1 MSFFIPSFAVSPSPT
16 QSPVT
21 TYVRVQ
27 PLQLHLL
34 EWCIQIVLMYVVV
47 RDFFMYVVPWV
58 TRVVSV
64 WVLNTFPKTYTV
76 LDDVVDD
83 AVEGLDTFVAGKAE
97 QHKESLDDALEHVGE
112 QLMGAA
118 SAGGVGLVKRLVAEL
133 S

>member
-1 MSFFIPSFAVSPSPT
+1 MSFFLPSFAPTLSPSPS
-16 QSPVT
+16 QAV

-64 WVLNTFPKTYTV
+64 WVVNTFPATYTV

-83 AVEGLDTFVAGKAE
+83 AVEGLDKFVAGKAE
-97 QHKESLDDALEHVGE
+97 QHRESLDDALEHVGE

-118 SAGGVGLVKRLVAEL
+118 SAGGAGLVKRLVSEL

>member
-1 MSFFIPSFAVSPSPT
+1 
-16 QSPVT
+16 
-21 TYVRVQ
+21 
-27 PLQLHLL
+27 
-34 EWCIQIVLMYVVV
+34 MYVVI

-83 AVEGLDTFVAGKAE
+83 AVEGLDKVGAGKAE
-97 QHKESLDDALEHVGE
+97 QHKEAPDDVLEHVGE
-112 QLMGAA
+112 QLMVAA
-118 SAGGVGLVKRLVAEL
+118 SAGSAGLVKRLVSEL

>member
-1 MSFFIPSFAVSPSPT
+1 MSFFLPSFAPSPSPT
-16 QSPVT
+16 QAVT
-21 TYVRVQ
+21 YLRVQ

-34 EWCIQIVLMYVVV
+34 EWCIQIVLMYVVI
-47 RDFFMYVVPWV
+47 RDFAMYVVPYV

-64 WVLNTFPKTYTV
+64 WVVNTFPNTYTV

-83 AVEGLDTFVAGKAE
+83 AVEGLDKFVAGKAAE
-97 QHKESLDDALEHVGE
+97 HRESLDDALEHVGE

-118 SAGGVGLVKRLVAEL
+118 SAGGAGLVKRLVSEL

>member
-1 MSFFIPSFAVSPSPT
+1 MSFFLPSFTLIPSPT
-16 QSPVT
+16 QTPVT

-34 EWCIQIVLMYVVV
+34 EWCIQIVLMYVVI

-83 AVEGLDTFVAGKAE
+83 AVEGLDKFVAGKAE
-97 QHKESLDDALEHVGE
+97 QHKESLDDVLEHVGE

-118 SAGGVGLVKRLVAEL
+118 SAGSAGLVKRLVSEL

>member
-1 MSFFIPSFAVSPSPT
+1 
-16 QSPVT
+16 
-21 TYVRVQ
+21 
-27 PLQLHLL
+27 
-34 EWCIQIVLMYVVV
+34 MYVVI

-83 AVEGLDTFVAGKAE
+83 AVEGLDKFVAGKAE
-97 QHKESLDDALEHVGE
+97 QHKESLDDVLEHVGE

-118 SAGGVGLVKRLVAEL
+118 SAGSAGLVKRLVSEL

>member
-1 MSFFIPSFAVSPSPT
+1 MSFFLPSFAPSPSPT
-16 QSPVT
+16 QAVT
-21 TYVRVQ
+21 YLRVQ

-34 EWCIQIVLMYVVV
+34 EWCIQIVP
-47 RDFFMYVVPWV
+47 MYVVPYV

-64 WVLNTFPKTYTV
+64 WVVNTFPNTYTV

-83 AVEGLDTFVAGKAE
+83 AVEGLDKFVAGKAAE
-97 QHKESLDDALEHVGE
+97 HRESLDDALEHVGE

-118 SAGGVGLVKRLVAEL
+118 SAGGAGLVKRLVSEL

>member
-1 MSFFIPSFAVSPSPT
+1 MSFFIPSFAASPSPT
-16 QSPVT
+16 QSPIT

-34 EWCIQIVLMYVVV
+34 EWCIQIVLIYVVV

-64 WVLNTFPKTYTV
+64 WVLNTFPNTYRV
-76 LDDVVDD
+76 VDDVVDD
-83 AVEGLDTFVAGKAE
+83 AVEGLDKFVAAKAE
-97 QHKESLDDALEHVGE
+97 QHKESLDDVLEHVGE

-118 SAGGVGLVKRLVAEL
+118 SAGGAGLVKRLVSEL

>member
-1 MSFFIPSFAVSPSPT
+1 MSFFLPSFAPKASPT
-16 QSPVT
+16 EQPPVT

-34 EWCIQIVLMYVVV
+34 EWCIQIVLIYVVV

-64 WVLNTFPKTYTV
+64 WVVNTFPATYNV

-83 AVEGLDTFVAGKAE
+83 AVEELDKFVAGKAE
-97 QHKESLDDALEHVGE
+97 ENRGALEHVGE
-112 QLMGAA
+112 ELLEAA
-118 SAGGVGLVKRLVAEL
+118 SKGGAGLVQRLVSEL